1 MTLNP
6 DLSHSLYM
14 LTSSLGHYIST
25 KRHFG
30 LAPTHPL
37 NPSSLRPH
45 SHSTHAH
52 SGSSLQFITPC
63 SLRVT
68 STLPIIIY
76 HHSLSLPLLSPCS
89 LHPGLSHSPELAH
102 SSLTPPQPVLTP
114 ASLSLTPCSLRV
126 ITRTH
131 PPHAH
136 PGGSFPLTKRHSGS
150 LNPSSLCQDHP
161 THLDTAKVHK
171 KWPPTPCATFYN
183 DVLCK

>member
-1 MTLNP
+1 
-6 DLSHSLYM
+6 M

-45 SHSTHAH
+45 YHSTHAH

-114 ASLSLTPCSLRV
+114 ASLSLTPCSLTPGHHSNTPAPCTPRRV
-126 ITRTH
+126 IPTH
-131 PPHAH
+131 QTSLRITQPKLTLPGSSHSLGHRQSPQEMAAH
-136 PGGSFPLTKRHSGS
+136 PMRH
-150 LNPSSLCQDHP
+150 LL
-161 THLDTAKVHK
+161 
-171 KWPPTPCATFYN
+171 
-183 DVLCK
+183 